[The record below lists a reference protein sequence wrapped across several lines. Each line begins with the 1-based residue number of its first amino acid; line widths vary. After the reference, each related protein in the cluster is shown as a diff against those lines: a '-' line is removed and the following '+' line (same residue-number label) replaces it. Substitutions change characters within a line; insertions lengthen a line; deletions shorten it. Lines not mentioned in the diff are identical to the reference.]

1 MNIQEQ
7 CKKAGCKGW
16 NNPLICG
23 GVKPCPLDE
32 KAAEMLKKEK
42 RILRFSLQS
51 RILKIWMNNQRNI
64 MKKSIAVKYAKY
76 VHVGQKRAMQEF
88 PIIKQILKNQNIR
101 RELRLSEDE
110 TNYLDKPLI

>member
-42 RILRFSLQS
+42 
-51 RILKIWMNNQRNI
+51 KIGI
-64 MKKSIAVKYAKY
+64 S
-76 VHVGQKRAMQEF
+76 GKR
-88 PIIKQILKNQNIR
+88 R
-101 RELRLSEDE
+101 
-110 TNYLDKPLI
+110 T